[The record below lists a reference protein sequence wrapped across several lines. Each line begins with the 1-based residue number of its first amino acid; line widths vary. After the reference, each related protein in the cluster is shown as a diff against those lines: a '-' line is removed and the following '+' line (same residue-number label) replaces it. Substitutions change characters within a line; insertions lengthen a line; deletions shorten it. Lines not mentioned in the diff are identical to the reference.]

1 VQELSRSAIV
11 AEQMYDYIIVGGGLA
26 GASAVEGIRERDA
39 QGIILLIGAESQRPY
54 NRPPLSKQLWTGKE
68 TLDTIFVHDLEF
80 YERQRA
86 ALALNTEVVTLDPGS
101 KVIVARNGQR
111 YQYRKLLLATGGQ
124 PRRFSIPG
132 GDLEG
137 IFYFRTYQDYVRLRA
152 QAETARSAVVLG
164 GGFIGSEIAAALNMV
179 GREVSVIFPEPYLV
193 SRVFPEPLGRAI
205 QKNYVDRGV
214 RILDGDR
221 PVSIARSSERFTV
234 RTERGV
240 VLETDIVVVGIGI
253 VPELKL
259 AAQAHLKTGNG
270 IVVTEHLQSS
280 DPNIYAAGDN
290 AFFPYRALGKSMRVE
305 HWDNAINQGKWAGR
319 NMAGADEPY
328 DYMPF
333 FFSDLF
339 EFGYEAVGEVD
350 ASLETYAD
358 WQEKYRTGVIYFRA
372 DDVARGV
379 MLCNVWEKVNA
390 ARELIRKREK
400 RTRESLRG
408 AIG

>member
-86 ALALNTEVVTLDPGS
+86 ALALNTEVVTLDSGS

>member
-86 ALALNTEVVTLDPGS
+86 ALALNTEVVTLDSGS

-379 MLCNVWEKVNA
+379 MLCNVWEKVNG